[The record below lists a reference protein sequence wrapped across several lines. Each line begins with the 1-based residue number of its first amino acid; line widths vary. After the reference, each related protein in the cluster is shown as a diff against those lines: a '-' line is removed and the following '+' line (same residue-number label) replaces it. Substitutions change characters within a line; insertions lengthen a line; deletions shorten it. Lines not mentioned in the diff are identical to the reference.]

1 MSKQRKTALI
11 ILACVFLLST
21 TGAVYS
27 KLAPHDHEYGEW
39 TVITQPNCTDD
50 GLQERVCVCGEKE
63 TEVIPK
69 LGHNYV
75 ATPTSATCTEQGFTT
90 YNCSVCGDSYIGDY
104 VAAAGH
110 NIVTLEG
117 VPATC
122 TTEGKTEGKYCSVC
136 NEVILAQTVIPALGH
151 AFDNDA
157 DKECNNGCG
166 LVRAVT
172 INGKHYTMAEAEA
185 ALRALQPDDIVLVV
199 ESATIDVQHTF
210 VAANYTLAP
219 GATLTV
225 AADILAPVGT
235 KLTVGADATIVVTNG
250 AHIDLS
256 NLTRDDFD
264 PSLEAN
270 LQIANG
276 AKVTMPAFT
285 LELWEDAYLRQIMEQ
300 MVSGSE
306 IGAKLVLGT
315 KVWTKTA
322 SGWQHHDHAPADIVV
337 VPGVPATCTTEG
349 TTDGK
354 YCSVC
359 GEVIVAQTTI
369 PALGHAF
376 DNDADKECNNGCGL
390 VRAATINGKHYTMAE
405 VEAALKALQPG
416 DVVVIVESAT
426 INVEH
431 TFVAANYTLAP
442 GATLTVEKNII
453 APVGT
458 KLTVGQGATIVVANG
473 AHIDLSNLTKDDFT
487 ASTQARLEIAADSKV
502 TMPAFTAKLWKD
514 AYLRPIMESMMAN
527 SEVGAT
533 LVLGTEI
540 WTNTADGWI
549 HEHKFDGEFG
559 TECLNGCGLVR
570 AATINGQHY
579 TKDEAQQALLNLKP
593 DDEVVIF
600 ADATIDSVYTFVP
613 ANYTLAPNATLTVAA
628 DIVAPA
634 GTKLTVGDGATIKV
648 TNGAH
653 IDLSNL
659 TRDDFTPS
667 TQARLE
673 IAADSKVTM
682 PAYTAQLWSDA
693 YLRVVIEEMVADSK
707 TGAQLVLGT
716 QSWTK
721 TASGWAHNHADS
733 DWTLTTEKVEPTCSA
748 YGYEAIYTCTVCQ
761 ETKGGETI
769 DKLPHTEVID
779 PAKAPTCLEN
789 GRTQGSHCSV
799 CGVPIVVQ
807 TIIPAT
813 GHEFDDEFDTECN
826 NGCGLTFEVTVNG
839 QHFTQ
844 GQAEAALKNIQPN
857 DEVVIL
863 TDAVI
868 KEKYTFVPAH
878 YTFGQDIKI
887 IVSADI
893 IAPAGTKL
901 TIDKNCT
908 IEVVTGAH
916 IDLSALT
923 QDNFQANTSARLNIA
938 NDSKVT
944 MPAFTAALWE
954 DAYLRAVIEEMLED
968 SANGAKLV
976 LDEMVWTKTS
986 DGWVHIHEF
995 DDEFDKDCNAGCG
1008 YVRAGSINGES
1019 FTEAEAEQALLNLK
1033 PGDVVTILANA
1044 TISQEYT
1051 FVAANYTLGNNATLV
1066 VQANVVAPQG
1076 AKLTVAAGSTIVV
1089 ESGAHIDI
1097 SKLTQANFTASSAAR
1112 LEIQS
1117 GAKVTMPAFTEA
1129 LWNDAYLRVMLEQ
1142 MLENSDIGAQLV
1154 LGDTTWEKT
1163 ATGWEQVKE
1172 VAVIIN
1178 GQEFTEE
1185 EAEAALKALQ
1195 ANDKVE
1201 ILADA
1206 IFNVDHTFVAADYTL
1221 GEGATLTVQKD
1232 IVAAVGTKLTVGK
1245 NATIVV
1251 ESGAHID
1258 ISKLTQADFT
1268 ANPQARLEIANGARV
1283 TMPAFTEQLWN
1294 DAYLRVM
1301 LEQMVA
1307 GSDEGAQL
1315 VIGDTTW
1322 IKKANTWEEVAVVI
1336 NGETFSK
1343 AEAEDALK
1351 ALQANDKVEILT
1363 SATFN
1368 IDHDFV
1374 AADYTLGQGATLT
1387 VQKDIVAAVGTK
1399 LTVGKNATI
1408 VVESGAHIDISKL
1421 TQADF
1426 TANPQAR
1433 LEIANGARV
1442 TMPAFTEQLWNDAY
1456 LRVML
1461 EQMVAGS
1468 DEGAQLVIGD
1478 TTWIKKA
1485 NTWEEVAVVINGE
1498 TFSKAEA
1505 EDALKALQANDKVEI
1520 LTSATFNI
1528 DHDFVAADYTLG
1540 QGATLTVQKDIVA
1553 ATGTKLTVA
1562 AGSTIVVESGAHIDI
1577 SALTKDNFKP
1587 SAQSNLEIANGAKVT
1602 MPAFV
1607 EQLWNDAYFRVMLEQ
1622 MLAGSDVGAQLVIG
1636 ETTWIKKANTW
1647 EEVAVVINGETFS
1660 KAEAEDALKAL
1671 QANDKVE
1678 ILTSATFNI
1687 DHDFVAAD
1695 YTLGQG
1701 ATLTVQKDIVA
1712 ATGTKLTVAAGS
1724 TIVVESGAHID
1735 ISALTK
1741 DNFKPSAQSNLEIA
1755 AGAKVTMPA
1764 FVEQLWN
1771 DYYFRATLE
1780 TMLDGSEVGAQL
1792 VIGDTTWTKTAS
1804 GWEEVAVVINGETF
1818 SEAEAEAALK
1828 ALQANDKVEILT
1840 SATFNVDHTFVAA
1853 DYTLGQNATLTVQKD
1868 IVAATGTKLTVAA
1881 GSTIVVESGAHID
1894 ISALTKDNFKPSA
1907 QSNLEIAAGA
1917 KVTMP
1922 AFVEQ
1927 LWNDAYFR
1935 VMLEQMVANSD
1946 IGAQLVIGETTWTK
1960 TAAGWEE
1967 VAVVING
1974 ESFSEAEAED
1984 ALKALQANDKV
1995 EILTSATFNI
2005 DHDFVAADYTLGQNA
2020 TLTVQKDIVAAV
2032 GTKLTV
2038 AAGSTIVVESGAHID
2053 ISNLTKDNFKPSAQ
2067 SNLEIAAGAKVTM
2080 PAFVEQL
2087 WNDYYF
2093 RATIETMLDG
2103 SDVGA
2108 QLVIGDTTWAKTASG
2123 WEEVAVVIN
2132 GEIFSEAEAE
2142 QALKAL
2148 QANDK
2153 VEILTSATFN
2163 IDHDFVA
2170 ADYTLGQ
2177 GATLTVQKD
2186 IVAAVGTKLT
2196 VAAGSTIVVE
2206 SGAHIDISN
2215 LTKDNFKPSAQ
2226 SNLEIAAGAKVTMP
2240 AFVEQLWNDYYFRAT
2255 IETMLDG
2262 SEVGAQLV
2270 IGSTVWTLT
2279 ATGWT
2284 NI

>member
-27 KLAPHDHEYGEW
+27 KLAPHAHEYGEW

-63 TEVIPK
+63 TEVIPA
-69 LGHNYV
+69 LGHSYV

-90 YNCSVCGDSYIGDY
+90 YNCSVCGHSYIDDY
-104 VAAAGH
+104 VTAVGH

-122 TTEGKTEGKYCSVC
+122 TTEGMTEGKYCSVC

-322 SGWQHHDHAPADIVV
+322 SGWQHHDHAPEDIVV
-337 VPGVPATCTTEG
+337 VPGIPATCTTEG

-458 KLTVGQGATIVVANG
+458 KLTVGEGATIVVANG
-473 AHIDLSNLTKDDFT
+473 AHIDLSNLTRDDFT
-487 ASTQARLEIAADSKV
+487 PSTKARLEIAADSKV
-502 TMPAFTAKLWKD
+502 TMPAYTAKLWKD

-653 IDLSNL
+653 IDLSKL

-682 PAYTAQLWSDA
+682 PAYTAQLWKDA
-693 YLRVVIEEMVADSK
+693 YLRVVIEEMVAGSK

-721 TASGWAHNHADS
+721 TASGWAHNHADG

-748 YGYEAIYTCTVCQ
+748 YGCEAIYTCTVCQ

-779 PAKAPTCLEN
+779 EAKAPTCLEN

-799 CGVPIVVQ
+799 CGEPIVAQ
-807 TIIPAT
+807 TIVPAT

-844 GQAEAALKNIQPN
+844 GQAEAALKNLQPN
-857 DEVVIL
+857 DEVIIL
-863 TDAVI
+863 TSAAI

-878 YTFGQDIKI
+878 YTFGQDIEI

-908 IEVVTGAH
+908 IEVVGGAH

-938 NDSKVT
+938 SDSKVT

-954 DAYLRAVIEEMLED
+954 DAYLRAVIEAMLED
-968 SANGAKLV
+968 SSNGAKLV

-995 DDEFDKDCNAGCG
+995 DDEFDKDCNAGCD

-1033 PGDVVTILANA
+1033 PNDVVVILANA
-1044 TISQEYT
+1044 TIPQEYQ

-1066 VQANVVAPQG
+1066 VQANVVAPAG
-1076 AKLTVAAGSTIVV
+1076 TKLTVAAGSIIVV

-1129 LWNDAYLRVMLEQ
+1129 LWNDAYLRVIMEQ
-1142 MLENSDIGAQLV
+1142 MVAGSDIGAQLV
-1154 LGDTTWEKT
+1154 LGETTWIKT
-1163 ATGWEQVKE
+1163 ASGWEQVKE

-1185 EAEAALKALQ
+1185 EAEQALNNLK
-1195 ANDKVE
+1195 DGDVVE
-1201 ILADA
+1201 ILVDA
-1206 IFNVDHTFVAADYTL
+1206 TIPQEYNFAAANYTL
-1221 GEGATLTVQKD
+1221 GENATLTVQANVVAPAGTTLTVEAGSTIVVESGAHID
-1232 IVAAVGTKLTVGK
+1232 ISKLTQANFTASSAARLEIQSGAKVTMPAFTEALWNDSYLRVMLEQMLAGSDEGAELVIGETTWIKTATGWEQVKEAAVIINGQEFTEEEAEQALNNLKDGDVVEILVDATIPQEYNFAAANYTLGENATLTVQANVVAPAGTTLTVE
-1245 NATIVV
+1245 AGSTIVV

-1283 TMPAFTEQLWN
+1283 TMPAYIEAIWK
-1294 DAYLRVM
+1294 DAYLRVVI
-1301 LEQMVA
+1301 EQMIA

-1315 VIGDTTW
+1315 VIGETTW
-1322 IKKANTWEEVAVVI
+1322 AKTAAGWEEVAVVI
-1336 NGETFSK
+1336 NGEIFSK
-1343 AEAEDALK
+1343 ADAEQELK
-1351 ALQANDKVEILT
+1351 NLQAGDKVEILT

-1368 IDHDFV
+1368 IDH
-1374 AADYTLGQGATLT
+1374 T
-1387 VQKDIVAAVGTK
+1387 
-1399 LTVGKNATI
+1399 
-1408 VVESGAHIDISKL
+1408 
-1421 TQADF
+1421 
-1426 TANPQAR
+1426 
-1433 LEIANGARV
+1433 
-1442 TMPAFTEQLWNDAY
+1442 
-1456 LRVML
+1456 
-1461 EQMVAGS
+1461 
-1468 DEGAQLVIGD
+1468 
-1478 TTWIKKA
+1478 
-1485 NTWEEVAVVINGE
+1485 
-1498 TFSKAEA
+1498 
-1505 EDALKALQANDKVEI
+1505 
-1520 LTSATFNI
+1520 
-1528 DHDFVAADYTLG
+1528 FVAADYTLG

-1577 SALTKDNFKP
+1577 SKLTRENF
-1587 SAQSNLEIANGAKVT
+1587 SASTNAHLEIANGAKVT
-1602 MPAFV
+1602 MPAFT
-1607 EQLWNDAYFRVMLEQ
+1607 EALWNDAYLRVMLEQ
-1622 MLAGSDVGAQLVIG
+1622 MVAGSDIGAQLVIG
-1636 ETTWIKKANTW
+1636 ETTWTKTASGW
-1647 EEVAVVINGETFS
+1647 EEVAVVINGESFS
-1660 KAEAEDALKAL
+1660 EAEAKAAL
-1671 QANDKVE
+1671 QALQAGDKVE
-1678 ILTSATFNI
+1678 ILTSATFDI

-1771 DYYFRATLE
+1771 DAYLRVMLE
-1780 TMLDGSEVGAQL
+1780 QMVAGSDIGAQL
-1792 VIGDTTWTKTAS
+1792 VIGNTTWTKTAS
-1804 GWEEVAVVINGETF
+1804 GWEAVAVVINGESF
-1818 SEAEAEAALK
+1818 SEAEAKA
-1828 ALQANDKVEILT
+1828 ALQALNAGDKVEILT
-1840 SATFNVDHTFVAA
+1840 SATFNIDHTFVAA

-1894 ISALTKDNFKPSA
+1894 ISNLTKDNFKPSA
-1907 QSNLEIAAGA
+1907 QSNLEIANGA

-1927 LWNDAYFR
+1927 LWNDAYLR
-1935 VMLEQMVANSD
+1935 VMLEQMVAGSEV
-1946 IGAQLVIGETTWTK
+1946 GAQLVIGNTTWTK
-1960 TAAGWEE
+1960 TASGWEA

-1974 ESFSEAEAED
+1974 ESFSEAEAK
-1984 ALKALQANDKV
+1984 AALQALNAGDKV

-2005 DHDFVAADYTLGQNA
+2005 DHTFVAADYTLGQNA
-2020 TLTVQKDIVAAV
+2020 TLTVQKDIVAAT

-2067 SNLEIAAGAKVTM
+2067 SNLEIANGAKVTM

-2087 WNDYYF
+2087 WNDAYF
-2093 RATIETMLDG
+2093 RVMLE
-2103 SDVGA
+2103 
-2108 QLVIGDTTWAKTASG
+2108 QM
-2123 WEEVAVVIN
+2123 VA
-2132 GEIFSEAEAE
+2132 
-2142 QALKAL
+2142 
-2148 QANDK
+2148 
-2153 VEILTSATFN
+2153 
-2163 IDHDFVA
+2163 
-2170 ADYTLGQ
+2170 
-2177 GATLTVQKD
+2177 
-2186 IVAAVGTKLT
+2186 
-2196 VAAGSTIVVE
+2196 
-2206 SGAHIDISN
+2206 
-2215 LTKDNFKPSAQ
+2215 
-2226 SNLEIAAGAKVTMP
+2226 
-2240 AFVEQLWNDYYFRAT
+2240 
-2255 IETMLDG
+2255 G

>member
-27 KLAPHDHEYGEW
+27 KLAPHAHEYGEW

-63 TEVIPK
+63 TEVIPA

-122 TTEGKTEGKYCSVC
+122 TTEGMTEGKYCSVC

-185 ALRALQPDDIVLVV
+185 ALRALQPGDTVLVV

-390 VRAATINGKHYTMAE
+390 VRAATINGQHYTMAE

-458 KLTVGQGATIVVANG
+458 KLTVGEGATIVVANG
-473 AHIDLSNLTKDDFT
+473 AHIDLSNLTRDDFT
-487 ASTQARLEIAADSKV
+487 PSTKARLEIGADSKV
-502 TMPAFTAKLWKD
+502 TMPAYTAKLWKD

-579 TKDEAQQALLNLKP
+579 TKEEAQQALLNLKP

-653 IDLSNL
+653 IDLSKL

-673 IAADSKVTM
+673 IAADAKVTM
-682 PAYTAQLWSDA
+682 PAYTAQLWKDA

-721 TASGWAHNHADS
+721 TASGWAHNHEDS

-779 PAKAPTCLEN
+779 PAVAPTCLEN

-799 CGVPIVVQ
+799 CGEVIVAQ
-807 TIIPAT
+807 TIVPAT

-844 GQAEAALKNIQPN
+844 GQAEAALKNLQPN

-878 YTFGQDIKI
+878 YTFGQEIKI

-908 IEVVTGAH
+908 IEVVSGAH

-923 QDNFQANTSARLNIA
+923 QDNFQANTSAKLNIA
-938 NDSKVT
+938 SDSKVT

-954 DAYLRAVIEEMLED
+954 DAYLRVVIEEMLED

-995 DDEFDKDCNAGCG
+995 DDEFDKDCNAGCD

-1044 TISQEYT
+1044 TIAQEYQ

-1076 AKLTVAAGSTIVV
+1076 TKLTVGENSTIVV
-1089 ESGAHIDI
+1089 ESGAHIDL
-1097 SKLTQANFTASSAAR
+1097 SNLTKSNFSASTQAH
-1112 LEIQS
+1112 LEIAS
-1117 GAKVTMPAFTEA
+1117 GAKVTMPAFTQQ
-1129 LWNDAYLRVMLEQ
+1129 LWEDAYLRAIMEQ
-1142 MLENSDIGAQLV
+1142 MVAGSDIGAQLV
-1154 LGDTTWEKT
+1154 LGETTWEKT
-1163 ATGWEQVKE
+1163 ASGWEQVKE

-1185 EAEAALKALQ
+1185 QAEAALKALQ
-1195 ANDKVE
+1195 AGDKVE

-1206 IFNVDHTFVAADYTL
+1206 TFNVEHT
-1221 GEGATLTVQKD
+1221 
-1232 IVAAVGTKLTVGK
+1232 
-1245 NATIVV
+1245 
-1251 ESGAHID
+1251 
-1258 ISKLTQADFT
+1258 
-1268 ANPQARLEIANGARV
+1268 
-1283 TMPAFTEQLWN
+1283 
-1294 DAYLRVM
+1294 
-1301 LEQMVA
+1301 
-1307 GSDEGAQL
+1307 
-1315 VIGDTTW
+1315 
-1322 IKKANTWEEVAVVI
+1322 
-1336 NGETFSK
+1336 
-1343 AEAEDALK
+1343 
-1351 ALQANDKVEILT
+1351 
-1363 SATFN
+1363 
-1368 IDHDFV
+1368 FV

-1442 TMPAFTEQLWNDAY
+1442 TMPAFAEQLWNDAY
-1456 LRVML
+1456 LRAVI
-1461 EQMVAGS
+1461 EQMVSGS
-1468 DEGAQLVIGD
+1468 DVGAELVLGN
-1478 TTWIKKA
+1478 TTLTKTA
-1485 NTWEEVAVVINGE
+1485 SGWEKVAVVINGE
-1498 TFSKAEA
+1498 NLTEEQAEA
-1505 EDALKALQANDKVEI
+1505 ALKALQAGDKVEI
-1520 LTSATFNI
+1520 LADAIFNV
-1528 DHDFVAADYTLG
+1528 DHTFVAADYTLG

-1607 EQLWNDAYFRVMLEQ
+1607 EQLWNDYYLRATLETMLD
-1622 MLAGSDVGAQLVIG
+1622 GSDEGAQLVIG
-1636 ETTWIKKANTW
+1636 DTTWTKTSAGW

-1660 KAEAEDALKAL
+1660 KADAEQELKNL
-1671 QANDKVE
+1671 QAGDKVE
-1678 ILTSATFNI
+1678 ILTSATFDI
-1687 DHDFVAAD
+1687 DHTFVAAD
-1695 YTLGQG
+1695 YTLGEN

-1712 ATGTKLTVAAGS
+1712 ATGTKLTVAANS
-1724 TIVVESGAHID
+1724 TIVVEAGAHID

-1771 DYYFRATLE
+1771 DAYLRVMIEQMIA
-1780 TMLDGSEVGAQL
+1780 GSEVGAQL
-1792 VIGDTTWTKTAS
+1792 VIGDTTLTKTSA

-1818 SEAEAEAALK
+1818 SKADAEQELKNLQVGDKVEILTSATFNIDHTFVVADYTLGQGATLTVQKDIVAAVGTQLTVGKNATIVVESGAHIDLSNLTRENFSASTNAHLEIASGAKVTMPAFTEQLWNDAYLRVVMEQMVSGSDIGAELVLGNTTLTKTASGWEKVAVVINGENLTEEQAEAALK
-1828 ALQANDKVEILT
+1828 ALQAGDKVEILVD
-1840 SATFNVDHTFVAA
+1840 ATFNVDHTFVAA
-1853 DYTLGQNATLTVQKD
+1853 DYTLGENATLTVQKD

-1907 QSNLEIAAGA
+1907 QSNLEIANGA

-1922 AFVEQ
+1922 AFVEA

-1935 VMLEQMVANSD
+1935 VMLEQMVA
-1946 IGAQLVIGETTWTK
+1946 
-1960 TAAGWEE
+1960 
-1967 VAVVING
+1967 
-1974 ESFSEAEAED
+1974 
-1984 ALKALQANDKV
+1984 
-1995 EILTSATFNI
+1995 
-2005 DHDFVAADYTLGQNA
+2005 
-2020 TLTVQKDIVAAV
+2020 
-2032 GTKLTV
+2032 
-2038 AAGSTIVVESGAHID
+2038 
-2053 ISNLTKDNFKPSAQ
+2053 
-2067 SNLEIAAGAKVTM
+2067 
-2080 PAFVEQL
+2080 
-2087 WNDYYF
+2087 
-2093 RATIETMLDG
+2093 G
-2103 SDVGA
+2103 SD
-2108 QLVIGDTTWAKTASG
+2108 
-2123 WEEVAVVIN
+2123 E
-2132 GEIFSEAEAE
+2132 
-2142 QALKAL
+2142 
-2148 QANDK
+2148 
-2153 VEILTSATFN
+2153 
-2163 IDHDFVA
+2163 
-2170 ADYTLGQ
+2170 
-2177 GATLTVQKD
+2177 
-2186 IVAAVGTKLT
+2186 
-2196 VAAGSTIVVE
+2196 
-2206 SGAHIDISN
+2206 
-2215 LTKDNFKPSAQ
+2215 
-2226 SNLEIAAGAKVTMP
+2226 
-2240 AFVEQLWNDYYFRAT
+2240 
-2255 IETMLDG
+2255 
-2262 SEVGAQLV
+2262 GAQLV